1 MIIEEKP
8 YMKASI
14 ESVEDKIPQK
24 KDKEFNA
31 TIDSI
36 KDLALQII
44 NENPNIP
51 SEATFAIKNI
61 QTPSFLI
68 NFVASN
74 LNVNVIEKQ
83 KILSEFSLHKRAIKC
98 LKHMNEEYQKL
109 ALKNDIQSRV
119 RSEMDSQQ
127 REYYLHQQMKTIQ
140 EELGG
145 VSYEEEIEEMRSR
158 SKNKKWS
165 LDVDKHFNKE
175 LVKMQRMNP
184 QVAEYSIQR
193 NYLELFLDLPWD
205 HFSKDNFDLKRAQK
219 ILTRDHFGL
228 EEVKKR
234 VIEYLA
240 VLKLRNDMK
249 SPILCLY
256 GPPGLVKLH

>member
-1 MIIEEKP
+1 MSLLKT
-8 YMKASI
+8 KFS
-14 ESVEDKIPQK
+14 K

-74 LNVNVIEKQ
+74 LNVGVIEKQ

-119 RSEMDSQQ
+119 RS
-127 REYYLHQQMKTIQ
+127 
-140 EELGG
+140 
-145 VSYEEEIEEMRSR
+145 
-158 SKNKKWS
+158 
-165 LDVDKHFNKE
+165 
-175 LVKMQRMNP
+175 
-184 QVAEYSIQR
+184 
-193 NYLELFLDLPWD
+193 
-205 HFSKDNFDLKRAQK
+205 
-219 ILTRDHFGL
+219 
-228 EEVKKR
+228 
-234 VIEYLA
+234 
-240 VLKLRNDMK
+240 
-249 SPILCLY
+249 
-256 GPPGLVKLH
+256 